1 MLNGLEELL
10 RKFADQ
16 KPAVPS
22 QKNRKPD
29 TLLDAPQK
37 TVQRAQRNSRNWLQ
51 SLTQLV
57 TFATEGKIFVDE
69 HASAPAPEKAGRT
82 PPNAEPKHQPKN
94 IEIWADKVKA
104 STAAKPR
111 NATVATQKQ
120 QPVYR
125 LWTFP
130 DTRETVAAVNHVKK
144 DLENGKKPVATL
156 AANYEPA
163 SELKTLV
170 QAHGFTDIKT
180 AVVLT
185 SRESPETLDKKRAH
199 VNIKSHGPEIK
210 KFPMFHLGSELP
222 AFLTCQASPA
232 ALPTTAPEAMTLR
245 VTIRFCFCSHN
256 LRSCKA
262 SLRTLCQ
269 ESCLTMILRK
279 VSSPPYGWR
288 TLQSQQR
295 TSYAEAVTGFLKL
308 GKNSLEDVLKIS
320 AKHGS
325 SLNAWPRTNQEM
337 PLNGFPK
344 RKMKMTWPTSHL

>member
-1 MLNGLEELL
+1 LLNGLEELL

-82 PPNAEPKHQPKN
+82 PPNAEPKHQRKN

-279 VSSPPYGWR
+279 VSSPPMDGVPYRASNGLATPKLSLAFSNLAR
-288 TLQSQQR
+288 T
-295 TSYAEAVTGFLKL
+295 
-308 GKNSLEDVLKIS
+308 VLKMS
-320 AKHGS
+320 
-325 SLNAWPRTNQEM
+325 
-337 PLNGFPK
+337 
-344 RKMKMTWPTSHL
+344 